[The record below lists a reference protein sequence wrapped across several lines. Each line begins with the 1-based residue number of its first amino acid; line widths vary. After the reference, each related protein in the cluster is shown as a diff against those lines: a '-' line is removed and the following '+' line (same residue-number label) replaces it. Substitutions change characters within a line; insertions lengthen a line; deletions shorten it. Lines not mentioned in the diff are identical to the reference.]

1 MRPPTER
8 PRKPRQLGK
17 DCKVPEASSGVLAA
31 TRPRRASYLKDQRGL
46 ARTFSRKTPKVI
58 SDLCPLHLQNKKIV
72 VLFAGHLQS
81 VYSVLNPEVKNVC
94 SVAQSCPA
102 LCNPMDCSLP
112 GSAAHGIFQARI
124 LKWVAI
130 SYSKESS

>member
-1 MRPPTER
+1 M
-8 PRKPRQLGK
+8 
-17 DCKVPEASSGVLAA
+17 PEASSGVLAA

-46 ARTFSRKTPKVI
+46 ARTFSRKTPKVS
-58 SDLCPLHLQNKKIV
+58 SDLCPLHLQNKIV

-81 VYSVLNPEVKNVC
+81 VYKVLNPGVKNVC

-130 SYSKESS
+130 SYSNGSS